1 MKLKL
6 FCASVSLVFIYCFST
21 HRIEK
26 SVQTEPMNNCV
37 NQFVDSIIPH
47 IEDITTLICEEFKL
61 VVSDTVYIENTI
73 IDLFDPLKAEE
84 IHECFESNKK
94 SLIRVNDNRLP
105 YIVLEAKFENCKY
118 FLKIGI
124 IEGDLAGHGSTYE
137 IIKTEG
143 KYILGKTVT
152 LWIS

>member
-6 FCASVSLVFIYCFST
+6 LFISISLIFIYCFAT
-21 HRIEK
+21 HRIDKNSSSEAA
-26 SVQTEPMNNCV
+26 NNCV

-47 IEDITTLICEEFKL
+47 IEDITALICEEFKL
-61 VVSDTVYIENTI
+61 VVSDTIYVEKTI
-73 IDLFDPLKAEE
+73 IDLFDSLKAEE
-84 IHECFESNKK
+84 IHKCFKNNKK
-94 SLIRVNDNRLP
+94 TLFVGGNKLP
-105 YIVLEAKFENCKY
+105 YIVLEARYENCKY

-137 IIKTEG
+137 IIKTKD

>member
-6 FCASVSLVFIYCFST
+6 LFASIIVTFIYCVSS
-21 HRIEK
+21 HRIDK
-26 SVQTEPMNNCV
+26 SIPDQAPNNCV

-47 IEDITTLICEEFKL
+47 IEDITKLICEEFKL
-61 VVSDTVYIENTI
+61 VVSDTVYIEKPI
-73 IDLFDPLKAEE
+73 MDLFDSVKTEE
-84 IHECFESNKK
+84 IHNCFKNNKK
-94 SLIRVNDNRLP
+94 TLLCVEGNKLP
-105 YIVLEAKFENCKY
+105 YIVLEARYENCKY

-137 IIKTEG
+137 IIKT
-143 KYILGKTVT
+143 KDKFILGKTVT